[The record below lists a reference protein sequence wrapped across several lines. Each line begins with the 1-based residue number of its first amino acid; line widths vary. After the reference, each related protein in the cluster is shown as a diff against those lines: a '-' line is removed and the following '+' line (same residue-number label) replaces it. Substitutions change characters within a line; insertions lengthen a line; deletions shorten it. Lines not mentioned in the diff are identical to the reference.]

1 MRKLAIGWGVGLRQ
15 VERGEEREGKPIRT
29 TQEGSWAAS
38 CAGVSLDRDCA
49 ETVATVERI

>member
-1 MRKLAIGWGVGLRQ
+1 MRKLAIGRGVGLRQ